1 LNLPSAIEESD
12 VVQRELNKAEV
23 ERLFLGAVD
32 GSLETGDEAAF
43 REVLAADAELK
54 LRFEQYTLAVK
65 TLKEL
70 PRETAPAGLASMILR
85 RTKRRR
91 SLLKSLASNE
101 ATYRVPVEVIIP
113 LLLAAVVAAFLL
125 MAAR

>member
-1 LNLPSAIEESD
+1 M
-12 VVQRELNKAEV
+12 QRELTKAEV

-32 GSLETGDEAAF
+32 DALDSSDAEAF
-43 REVLAADAELK
+43 RQVLAGDSELK
-54 LRFEQYTLAVK
+54 VRFEKYTGAVK
-65 TLKEL
+65 ALKEL
-70 PRETAPAGLASMILR
+70 PREKAPASLASTILR

-91 SLLKSLASNE
+91 SMFRSMAEHEAS
-101 ATYRVPVEVIIP
+101 YRVPVEVIIP

>member
-1 LNLPSAIEESD
+1 M
-12 VVQRELNKAEV
+12 QRELTKAEV

-32 GSLETGDEAAF
+32 DALDSSDAESF
-43 REVLAADAELK
+43 RQVLAGDAELK
-54 LRFEQYTLAVK
+54 VRFEKYTGAVK
-65 TLKEL
+65 ALKEL
-70 PRETAPAGLASMILR
+70 PREKAPASLASTILR

-91 SLLKSLASNE
+91 SMFRSMAEHEAS
-101 ATYRVPVEVIIP
+101 YRVPVEVIIP

>member
-1 LNLPSAIEESD
+1 
-12 VVQRELNKAEV
+12 VQRELTKAEV

-32 GSLETGDEAAF
+32 DALDSSDAEAF
-43 REVLAADAELK
+43 RQVLAVDAELK
-54 LRFEQYTLAVK
+54 VRFEKYTGAVK
-65 TLKEL
+65 ALKEL
-70 PRETAPAGLASMILR
+70 PREKAPPSLASTILR

-91 SLLKSLASNE
+91 SMFRSMAEHEAS
-101 ATYRVPVEVIIP
+101 YRVPVEVIIP

>member
-1 LNLPSAIEESD
+1 
-12 VVQRELNKAEV
+12 VQRDLNKAEV

-32 GSLETGDEAAF
+32 GSLEMADEAAF
-43 REVLAADAELK
+43 REVLAGDAELK

-70 PRETAPAGLASMILR
+70 PREKAPAALASMILR
-85 RTKRRR
+85 RTRRRR

>member
-1 LNLPSAIEESD
+1 

-32 GSLETGDEAAF
+32 GALETADEAAF
-43 REVLAADAELK
+43 REVLAADAGLK

-70 PRETAPAGLASMILR
+70 PREKAPAALASMILR

-91 SLLKSLASNE
+91 SLLKSLATNE
-101 ATYRVPVEVIIP
+101 ATYRVPVEVILP

-125 MAAR
+125 LAAW

>member
-1 LNLPSAIEESD
+1 M
-12 VVQRELNKAEV
+12 QRELNKAEV

-43 REVLAADAELK
+43 REAMAADAELK
-54 LRFEQYTLAVK
+54 LRFERYTLAVK
-65 TLKEL
+65 TLKEM
-70 PRETAPAGLASMILR
+70 PREQAPAGLASMILR

-91 SLLKSLASNE
+91 SLLKSLATNE
-101 ATYRVPVEVIIP
+101 ATYRIPVEVIIP